1 MTDVRLGLGAN
12 WRQFWL
18 LVLINAFVGAMVGLE
33 RHLVPLMAEP
43 EFGVASRTA
52 ALGFLVSFGIVKAL
66 SNLFAGRLGDL
77 AGRKWVLVIGWLA
90 GVPVPLLLIW
100 APTWSWVVVANLL
113 LGVNQGLCWS
123 MTVVMKIDLV
133 GPARR
138 GFAMGLNEFAG
149 YLAVA
154 LATLAA
160 GLIAERYGLRP
171 EPFYLGLGFVTV
183 GLALSLLFARDT
195 REHVALEARQRGASG
210 AGLGLRRLL
219 LHETLRDPALSS
231 CNQAGLVNNLNDGA
245 AWGLFPLLFAG
256 AGLSLTEIGVLAAAY
271 PATWG
276 FCQLVTGAL
285 SDRVGRK
292 WLIAGGLGVQALAL
306 LGTAVGRAFADW
318 TMAAVL
324 LGLGTAMVYPTL
336 LAAVGDVAHPTW
348 RATALGV
355 YRLWRDSGYALG
367 ALAAGALADLVSI
380 RFAIGAVG
388 VVTLGSGVLV
398 AIRMP
403 ETMKRTP

>member
-1 MTDVRLGLGAN
+1 V
-12 WRQFWL
+12 
-18 LVLINAFVGAMVGLE
+18 
-33 RHLVPLMAEP
+33 
-43 EFGVASRTA
+43 
-52 ALGFLVSFGIVKAL
+52 
-66 SNLFAGRLGDL
+66 
-77 AGRKWVLVIGWLA
+77 
-90 GVPVPLLLIW
+90 
-100 APTWSWVVVANLL
+100 L

-133 GPARR
+133 GPERR

-154 LATLAA
+154 LATFAA
-160 GLIAERYGLRP
+160 GLVADGYGLRP
-171 EPFYLGLGFVTV
+171 EPFYLGLGFVAP

-195 REHVALEARQRGASG
+195 RAHVALEARQRAAPAGAP
-210 AGLGLRRLL
+210 GLRRVL

-256 AGLSLTEIGVLAAAY
+256 AGLSFTEIGVLAALY
-271 PATWG
+271 PGTWG
-276 FCQLVTGAL
+276 VCQLVTGAL
-285 SDRVGRK
+285 SDRLGRK
-292 WLIAGGLGVQALAL
+292 WLIASGMGVQALAL
-306 LGTAVGRAFADW
+306 WWIAVTRAFQSWAV
-318 TMAAVL
+318 AAVL

-348 RATALGV
+348 RATAIGV

-367 ALAAGALADLVSI
+367 ALLAGALADLVSTA
-380 RFAIGAVG
+380 FAIGAIG
-388 VVTLGSGVLV
+388 VATLLSGVLV

-403 ETMKRTP
+403 ETHRVGTVAAPVDPWYVRNDV